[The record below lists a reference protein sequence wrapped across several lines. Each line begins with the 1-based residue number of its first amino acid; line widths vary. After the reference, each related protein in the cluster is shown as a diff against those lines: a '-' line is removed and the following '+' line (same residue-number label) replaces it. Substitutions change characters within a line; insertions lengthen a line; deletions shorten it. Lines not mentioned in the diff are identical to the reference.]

1 MWIGTYFWRNVTVT
15 SRQDID
21 QLLDEI
27 EAFGGREGGMWNVG
41 PEGGAFLAWL
51 VGLLDARRVLEVGT
65 SNGYSAIWMARAL
78 ERTDGQLVT
87 LEIEPRKIQMAR
99 ENLTRAGLERRV
111 TIVEGPG
118 VASLKALGGTF
129 DLVFIDADKPQY
141 PDYLREIRRLVAP
154 GSVIVADN
162 LTTHPDETAAYRDA
176 VTTADDLESVD
187 VPVGGGFLV
196 SRVMG
201 NG

>member
-1 MWIGTYFWRNVTVT
+1 VASTH
-15 SRQDID
+15 DID
-21 QLLDEI
+21 RLLGEL
-27 EAFGGREGGMWNVG
+27 EAFGEREGGMWNVG

-78 ERTDGQLVT
+78 ERTDGELVT
-87 LEIEPRKIQMAR
+87 LEIEPRKIEMAQ

-118 VASLKALGGTF
+118 VASLRALGGTF

-141 PDYLREIRRLVAP
+141 PDYLREIRRLLAP

-162 LTTHPDETAAYRDA
+162 FITHPDETAPYRDA
-176 VTTADDLESVD
+176 VTAADDLESVD

-196 SRVMG
+196 SRVLG
-201 NG
+201 DG